1 MPYGRADRHGG
12 GLSRRLP
19 VVTRV
24 SGHGEPFSSVR
35 DLALSYHHLL
45 AGPVTATSGLRTPG
59 GFRARQDHSQ

>member
-1 MPYGRADRHGG
+1 MPFARADNYGG

-45 AGPVTATSGLRTPG
+45 AGLATATSGLRTPG
-59 GFRARQDHSQ
+59 GFRARQDHTQ